1 MGVSWL
7 RAVVLTAAASVGLAN
22 AGFAPGE
29 LTRSDVC
36 ATCHRDIHRMWRAS
50 AHATSLDSAV
60 FLEAYHDAESS
71 LGTAMSRQ
79 CLSCHAPAIAVN
91 QDVKLALKTTW
102 EGVSCDVCHSL
113 ASVDLT
119 ATPPRLTLKVG
130 PVKRGPI
137 RDAASSAHDVLYSEL
152 HTSATICA
160 GCHEYTN
167 LEGTP
172 IITTYSEW
180 KESAAA
186 KQGKSCQACHMEGTR
201 ADVVDP
207 RVKRVA
213 LAEVNLHEMPGGH
226 SLSQLHKALG
236 LSIQARRDGDALRVE
251 VSLVNKGAGHTVPTG
266 MPGRRVILA
275 VGVQTTNGK
284 TFEDSR
290 VYAKVLGGADGKP
303 VPRDS
308 GNFAKGVR
316 IQSDTRIKAG
326 EKRNES
332 FRFDVPAAATAFITV
347 KLHYEHK
354 PLGGED
360 GRTWITFQSESR
372 TSMPEGTGSH

>member
-1 MGVSWL
+1 MRVWWL
-7 RAVVLTAAASVGLAN
+7 GAAVLAAAAGVGSVN
-22 AGFAPGE
+22 AAFAPGE

-36 ATCHRDIHRMWRAS
+36 GSCHRDIHRMWRGS

-60 FLEAYHDAESS
+60 FLEAYQEAEGS
-71 LGTAMSRQ
+71 LGAAMSRQ

-91 QDVKLALKTTW
+91 QDLKLALKTTW
-102 EGVSCDVCHSL
+102 EGVSCDICHSL

-119 ATPPRLTLKVG
+119 STPPKLGLSVG

-137 RDAASSAHDVLYSEL
+137 KDASSGAHDVAYSEL
-152 HTSATICA
+152 HTTALVCA
-160 GCHEYTN
+160 GCHEYAN

-180 KESAAA
+180 KESASA
-186 KQGKSCQACHMEGTR
+186 KEGKSCQSCHMEHTR

-213 LAEVNLHEMPGGH
+213 MAHVNLHEMPGGH
-226 SLSQLHKALG
+226 SLNQLHKALG
-236 LSIQARRDGDALRVE
+236 LSIQTRREADALQIDIG
-251 VSLVNKGAGHTVPTG
+251 LTNKGAGHAVPTG

-284 TFEDSR
+284 TYEERR
-290 VYAKVLGGADGKP
+290 VYAKVLGGADGTP

-316 IQSDTRIKAG
+316 VQSDTRLRAG
-326 EKRNES
+326 EKRHES
-332 FRFDVPAAATAFITV
+332 FRFAVPKNATAFITV

-354 PLGGED
+354 PLGGEE
-360 GRTWITFQSESR
+360 GRTWITFQSETR
-372 TSMPEGTGSH
+372 TSMPPGNGSH

>member
-1 MGVSWL
+1 MRVRWL
-7 RAVVLTAAASVGLAN
+7 SAAVLTAVASVGSAT
-22 AGFAPGE
+22 AAFAPGE
-29 LTRSDVC
+29 VTRSDVC
-36 ATCHRDIHRMWRAS
+36 GGCHRDIHRMWRAS
-50 AHATSLDSAV
+50 AHASSLDSGV
-60 FLEAYHDAESS
+60 FLEAYQEAESS
-71 LGTAMSRQ
+71 LGPAMSRQ

-91 QDVKLALKTTW
+91 QDIKLALKTTW

-113 ASVDLT
+113 VSVDLT
-119 ATPPRLTLKVG
+119 ATPPRLALQVG

-137 RDAASSAHDVLYSEL
+137 RDAASGAHDVAYSEL
-152 HTSATICA
+152 HTTALVCA

-186 KQGKSCQACHMEGTR
+186 KDGRSCQSCHMEHTR

-207 RVKRVA
+207 KVKRVA
-213 LAEVNLHEMPGGH
+213 SAGVNLHEMPGGH

-236 LSIQARRDGDALRVE
+236 LSIQTRRNGDALEIE
-251 VSLVNKGAGHTVPTG
+251 VGLTNKGAGHAVPTG

-284 TFEDSR
+284 SFEERR
-290 VYAKVLGGADGKP
+290 VYAKAMGGADGKP

-308 GNFAKGVR
+308 ANFAKGVR
-316 IQSDTRIKAG
+316 VQSDTRIRAG

-332 FRFDVPAAATAFITV
+332 FRFMVPAAATAFITV
-347 KLHYEHK
+347 KLHYEHR

-372 TSMPEGTGSH
+372 TSTPRGLGSH